1 MKIQIPIFP
10 NPHSRIRC
18 QGWHNGNACSMIFWH
33 LNISGTSKEKV
44 SIRTEEGRME
54 AMNHLVNWG
63 NKNRPCLPSSLW
75 ERRQWKCAR
84 DTHAGIS
91 HCPRLFFV
99 AFNGCSHSPWSSQT
113 EGCLLKLHRNL
124 LVRGNQ
130 KEFHLPH
137 HVASVITFE
146 RKIHLI
152 SSLTLGDM
160 NVSKEQPLKCNTH
173 ARLIWLSQHH

>member
-18 QGWHNGNACSMIFWH
+18 QGWHNGNACSMMSWH

-63 NKNRPCLPSSLW
+63 NKNRTFV
-75 ERRQWKCAR
+75 RAQTMKVGAR
-84 DTHAGIS
+84 HAGIS

-113 EGCLLKLHRNL
+113 ERGVSFKSWEGTTRRNFTVLNMLPLYLHLKER
-124 LVRGNQ
+124 
-130 KEFHLPH
+130 
-137 HVASVITFE
+137 SVLFQT
-146 RKIHLI
+146 
-152 SSLTLGDM
+152 
-160 NVSKEQPLKCNTH
+160 
-173 ARLIWLSQHH
+173 

>member
-18 QGWHNGNACSMIFWH
+18 QGWHNGNACSMISWH
-33 LNISGTSKEKV
+33 LNISGTSEEKV

-63 NKNRPCLPSSLW
+63 NKNRPCLPLFFV
-75 ERRQWKCAR
+75 RAQTMKVRAR
-84 DTHAGIS
+84 HAGIS

-113 EGCLLKLHRNL
+113 E
-124 LVRGNQ
+124 RGVSF
-130 KEFHLPH
+130 KITREFTGNRQP
-137 HVASVITFE
+137 E
-146 RKIHLI
+146 GI
-152 SSLTLGDM
+152 SPSSSCCFG
-160 NVSKEQPLKCNTH
+160 NY
-173 ARLIWLSQHH
+173 IWKKHPFDFKPNPPRHECI